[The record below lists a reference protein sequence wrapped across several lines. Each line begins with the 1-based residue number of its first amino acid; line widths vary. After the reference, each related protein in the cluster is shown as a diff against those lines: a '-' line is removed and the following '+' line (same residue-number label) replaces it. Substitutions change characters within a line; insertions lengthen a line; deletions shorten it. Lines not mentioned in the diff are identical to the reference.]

1 MKTHTHT
8 LSLSLS
14 MLNEYILSIYTYPS
28 LKYFHR
34 CLLKLRR
41 RIFSTLP
48 TKRVTIYTSAACEN
62 TSEKGKYFV
71 EVVVCESYI
80 IFLEINSKCFL

>member
-1 MKTHTHT
+1 MKTHT

-14 MLNEYILSIYTYPS
+14 SMLNEYTLIYTYPS

-62 TSEKGKYFV
+62 TSEKDKYFV
-71 EVVVCESYI
+71 EVVVCE
-80 IFLEINSKCFL
+80 FWG

>member
-1 MKTHTHT
+1 MKTHT

-14 MLNEYILSIYTYPS
+14 SMLNEYTLIYTYPS

-62 TSEKGKYFV
+62 TSEKDKYFV
-71 EVVVCESYI
+71 EVVVCFASCI
-80 IFLEINSKCFL
+80 LSFWR